1 MKEAQENKRPLCKRV
16 SERKKR
22 VYHTGE
28 VYGMKKGMLLVLL
41 LLVVFSMGTAGFAA
55 DKKVYNLRVAIATN
69 PPHPWHE
76 AANFLVKEL
85 DARTD
90 GAVKLKIFGGSQL
103 GSEQTVF
110 EEMRLGTI
118 DILVGGATTLVNFI
132 PELGVLNMPYFYSG
146 VDQFRK
152 VMDPRGPVVNKFR
165 EIYEEKNF
173 GVRLLTFG
181 GGGTRVMSN
190 NLKTITH
197 PDHLKGLKM
206 RVPNNPEDAKIWS
219 SAGAIVTAMPWNEIY
234 SALQTGVINA
244 FESTLS
250 AYYGSKFYEV
260 AKNMSNTQ
268 HIIMV
273 SHLLISEA
281 TWKKLPEEYRKIF
294 DELSDEVSRIY
305 TDKGEEFDKA
315 IMKNLQEKYGV
326 SVSEVDKAAF
336 MEKFQSLHDELAAK
350 GNNQALLKLLRDTR
364 DAVSR

>member
-1 MKEAQENKRPLCKRV
+1 
-16 SERKKR
+16 
-22 VYHTGE
+22 
-28 VYGMKKGMLLVLL
+28 MKKGILAVLL
-41 LLVVFSMGTAGFAA
+41 ILFVFSIGTAGLAA
-55 DKKVYNLRVAIATN
+55 EKKVYNLRVAIAVN
-69 PPHPWHE
+69 PPHPWYE

-118 DILVGGATTLVNFI
+118 DILVGGATTLVNFL
-132 PELGVLNMPYFYSG
+132 PELGILNMPYFYSG
-146 VDQFRK
+146 IDQFRK
-152 VMDPRGPVVNKFR
+152 VMAPRGPVVNKFR
-165 EIYEEKNF
+165 EIYEEKKF
-173 GVRLLTFG
+173 GVRLLTLG

-190 NLKTITH
+190 NLRAITH
-197 PDHLKGLKM
+197 PDQIKGIKM
-206 RVPNNPEDAKIWS
+206 RVPNNPEDAKIWN

-250 AYYGSKFYEV
+250 AYYGSKFFEV

-294 DELSDEVSRIY
+294 EELSDEVSKIF

-315 IMKNLQEKYGV
+315 IIKELQEKYGV
-326 SVSEVDKAAF
+326 TVSEVEKSAF

-350 GNNQALLKLLRDTR
+350 GDNQGLLKLLRETR
-364 DAVSR
+364 EAVSK